1 MKKRDVVGPI
11 MAVVVPFVL
20 FEFLKAHPSW
30 DVSFVA
36 LKGHFYVVSSVAM
49 LSMMVAI
56 AVGIAGHRV
65 RNIKVSFLALAF
77 ISLGETF
84 TVHGLSTPNLMIHAS
99 HLPGVA
105 AQASTL
111 LATFWLWLSSM
122 SSDSALIV
130 RLSGLRGRLI
140 PIWLIVIVI
149 LSIVSFMNPH
159 LMNLIPLDQNP
170 LKWPVTCLVAVMN
183 LITIYRYFQSYRY
196 SRFPLQKAIIYS
208 CCWLMAAQYIM
219 AAGELWRLSWWMYH
233 FLLLASMIVMITGL
247 IRQYASNPSWN
258 MTFKGLYSTDPMERI
273 TSCLSPSVRNLIHAT
288 EEKDLYT
295 AGHNFRVTMYAMK
308 LGEKMKLS
316 PEELRAISQGT
327 IIHDVGKIHVPIEVL
342 NKPGRLTPEERDIIE
357 LHPVKGYEM
366 CRTLGFMKDEL
377 DIIRSHH
384 EKWDGTGYPDQ
395 LKGEQIPL
403 LARIVAV
410 ADVYDALTSTRAYRK
425 AWTHEEAM
433 KLITEN
439 QGTHFDADCVKAWIR
454 LCEQDPEVYEYPAH
468 VVEEWDQ
475 RRMPHQGGEPKEAG
489 GIS

>member
-1 MKKRDVVGPI
+1 MRNRDVVGPI
-11 MAVVVPFVL
+11 LAVAVPFIL
-20 FEFLKAHPSW
+20 FELLRAHPSW
-30 DVSFVA
+30 DVSLVA

-99 HLPGVA
+99 HLPAVA

-130 RLSGLRGRLI
+130 KLSGLRGRLI
-140 PIWLIVIVI
+140 PIWLVLILI

-159 LMNLIPLDQNP
+159 LMSLIPLNQSP
-170 LKWPVTCLVAVMN
+170 LQWLVTVLVAGMN
-183 LITIYRYFQSYRY
+183 LITIYRYYQSYRY

-208 CCWLMAAQYIM
+208 CCWLMVAQYIM
-219 AAGELWRLSWWMYH
+219 AAGELWRISWWMYH

-258 MTFKGLYSTDPMERI
+258 MTFRGLYSTDPMERI
-273 TSCLSPSVRNLIHAT
+273 TSCLSPSVRNLIQAT

-308 LGEKMKLS
+308 LGEEMKLS
-316 PEELRAISQGT
+316 PEELRAVSQGT
-327 IIHDVGKIHVPIEVL
+327 IIHDVGKIHVPIEIL

-384 EKWDGTGYPDQ
+384 EKWDGTGYPDR

-403 LARIVAV
+403 LARIVAI

-425 AWTHEEAM
+425 AWTHDEAM
-433 KLITEN
+433 KLIIGD
-439 QGTHFDADCVKAWIR
+439 QGTHFDAECVQAWIR
-454 LCEQDPEVYEYPAH
+454 VCEQNPEIHEYPAH
-468 VVEEWDQ
+468 VVEKWGHRKMLLQ
-475 RRMPHQGGEPKEAG
+475 AGEPEGAG
-489 GIS
+489 GIC